1 MSSKTPLQ
9 NHKEGLLE
17 GTPHKD
23 KLANIFYNIARK
35 FANCCIDRF
44 DNVIKQ
50 LVHAA
55 AVRMSRY

>member
-44 DNVIKQ
+44 DN
-50 LVHAA
+50 AA